1 MSPNGRIDAL
11 ETYQLANRMFPD
23 DEDLAMFNL
32 LFEIR
37 SGLAVPIGADAPEGG
52 RLHAVIGYVDLGT
65 EFTIQ
70 RTYCAP
76 EDPDAALDDL
86 QRRVMELPFETED
99 EEAELPN
106 VSAEPTVL
114 AAIASWRMPDGATI
128 YVPYRHP
135 DMPAHRAYAIL
146 KDVVA
151 EIAAAKLGA
160 ADADHGNN

>member
-1 MSPNGRIDAL
+1 MNGRIDAL

-37 SGLAVPIGADAPEGG
+37 SGLALPIGADAPEDGK
-52 RLHAVIGYVDLGT
+52 LHAVIGCIDLGT
-65 EFTIQ
+65 EFSIQ

-76 EDPDAALDDL
+76 EDPDAALDEL
-86 QRRVMELPFETED
+86 QRHVMELPLETED
-99 EEAELPN
+99 EERELPN

-114 AAIASWRMPDGATI
+114 AAIASWRTPDGATAT
-128 YVPYRHP
+128 VCYRHP
-135 DMPAHRAYAIL
+135 DLPAHRAHLLL

-151 EIAAAKLGA
+151 EIAAAKLGVGTTGLP
-160 ADADHGNN
+160 GN

>member
-1 MSPNGRIDAL
+1 MSPDGRIDAL
-11 ETYQLANRMFPD
+11 ETYRLANRMFPD

-37 SGLAVPIGADAPEGG
+37 SGLAVPVGADAPTDGK
-52 RLHAVIGYVDLGT
+52 LHAVIGYVDLGA
-65 EFTIQ
+65 EFSIQ

-76 EDPDAALDDL
+76 EDPEVALEDL
-86 QRRVMELPFETED
+86 QARVMKLPLETDEEEQELPR
-99 EEAELPN
+99 

-114 AAIASWRMPDGATI
+114 AAIASWRTPDGGMT
-128 YVPYRHP
+128 YVSYRHP
-135 DMPAHRAYAIL
+135 DLPAHRAHAVL

-160 ADADHGNN
+160 AAAKGGNN